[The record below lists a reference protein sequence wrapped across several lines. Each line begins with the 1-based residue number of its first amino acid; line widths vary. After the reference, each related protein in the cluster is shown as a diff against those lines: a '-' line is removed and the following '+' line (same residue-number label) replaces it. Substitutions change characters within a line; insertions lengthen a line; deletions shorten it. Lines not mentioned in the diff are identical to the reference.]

1 MTRIAAAA
9 LLACLSTTASARD
22 IEGVKVPDTLDAGG
36 GSLVL
41 NGAGVRKKSF
51 LKVKVYVGALYLAS
65 PSKDP
70 AAIVAS
76 DEPKAVRMVF
86 MRGVGRDQILGA
98 FKEGFEKNSGDQLAG
113 LLPKLELLKPAIPA
127 ELKEGQVLSVVYEP
141 GKGST
146 VGVEGGEAVTVEGK
160 DFADALFRN
169 WLGKDPADSDL
180 KKGMLGGG

>member
-9 LLACLSTTASARD
+9 LLACLSTTASARE

-36 GSLVL
+36 SALVL

-65 PSKDP
+65 RSKDP
-70 AAIVAS
+70 QAIVDS
-76 DEPKAVRMVF
+76 DESKAVRMVF
-86 MRGVGRDQILGA
+86 MRDVDRDKILEA
-98 FKEGFEKNSGDQLAG
+98 FKEGFENNSKPQLAS
-113 LLPKLELLKPAIPA
+113 LLPKLETIRPAIPA

-146 VGVEGGEAVTVEGK
+146 VGVEGGKAVTVEGK

-169 WLGKDPADSDL
+169 WFGKEPADSDL
-180 KKGMLGGG
+180 KEGMLGGG